1 MNATVDPMGYPAL
14 CDTILVRLASD
25 VYPYTV
31 LFEDTAYLQTDGTLE
46 ASFPAAASGNSHYLV
61 LKHRNALETWSAAP
75 VVVSN
80 NMLFDFSTAAA
91 QAYGANQ
98 TLLETGIYGLH
109 SGDVNQDEL
118 IESSDYTQM
127 ENDVLQFLFGYQPT
141 DITGDGL
148 VESSDYALMEN
159 NLLQFLFVIKP

>member
-1 MNATVDPMGYPAL
+1 
-14 CDTILVRLASD
+14 
-25 VYPYTV
+25 
-31 LFEDTAYLQTDGTLE
+31 
-46 ASFPAAASGNSHYLV
+46 
-61 LKHRNALETWSAAP
+61 
-75 VVVSN
+75 
-80 NMLFDFSTAAA
+80 MLFDFSTAAA